1 NEETSIGRIS
11 SNEETSIN
19 RISSDPVLLS
29 DTESIQSE
37 LNSSI
42 KLSHK
47 GGRPQEDI
55 WNEYDVIDSRKG
67 KHKGARCRYCS
78 VSWARGR
85 AQDMKSHLALKCKG
99 KVPKEVRLKILR
111 DIQSKDEHVQSGTSI
126 LKKRKSNNSILPL
139 DAYYDPKEA
148 IDKAKET
155 RANKAL
161 IKWI

>member
-1 NEETSIGRIS
+1 MEDVTSNEETSIGRIS

-29 DTESIQSE
+29 DTESTQSE

-42 KLSHK
+42 K
-47 GGRPQEDI
+47 
-55 WNEYDVIDSRKG
+55 
-67 KHKGARCRYCS
+67 YCS

-99 KVPKEVRLKILR
+99 KVPKEVRLKILQ
-111 DIQSKDEHVQSGTSI
+111 DIQSKDEHVQSGTST

-139 DAYYDPKEA
+139 DAYYNPKEA
-148 IDKAKET
+148 IDEAKET

-161 IKWI
+161 IK